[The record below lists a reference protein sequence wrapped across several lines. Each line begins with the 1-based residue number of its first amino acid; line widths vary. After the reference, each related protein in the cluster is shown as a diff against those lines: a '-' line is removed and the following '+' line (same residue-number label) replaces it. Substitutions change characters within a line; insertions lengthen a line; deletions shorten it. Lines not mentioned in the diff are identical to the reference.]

1 MPARESSTK
10 SGRTSPLARKS
21 ASAALYALRC
31 GATGAASWA
40 TKWGWAKRRRP
51 SRCCGRIAAAQLR
64 PKGRR
69 RDTPPARDTKP
80 TQNQPARQTDNQ
92 PARQTSRQANSQ
104 VDSQPANHATT
115 NRQTIR
121 QTHNQTAS
129 HPDTQSDTQPDNQP
143 SKQPINHHDR
153 QPAGL
158 WWSAM
163 KGHQGICNSLLHLAA
178 RHNQSAILYKGMPFL
193 RKGRPNPR
201 GIPHWGWLLDAAAT
215 STQRSDGPLISMI
228 LRRCTN
234 VSCPHGVS
242 RLGTSRSR
250 LLCQDYSRAE

>member
-1 MPARESSTK
+1 MPAREWSTK
-10 SGRTSPLARKS
+10 SGRTSPLARKN
-21 ASAALYALRC
+21 ASAALSASRC

-69 RDTPPARDTKP
+69 RGTPPARDTKP

-92 PARQTSRQANSQ
+92 PARQTSRQANNQ

-178 RHNQSAILYKGMPFL
+178 GHKQSAIPYKEMRFL
-193 RKGRPNPR
+193 RKDRQNPR
-201 GIPHWGWLLDAAAT
+201 GIPHWGLLFDAAAT
-215 STQRSDGPLISMI
+215 STQRNGGPLISMI
-228 LRRCTN
+228 LRLCTIL
-234 VSCPHGVS
+234 SCSHRVS
-242 RLGTSRSR
+242 RLCTSRSR
-250 LLCQDYSRAE
+250 LLFQDYSRAE